1 MKALRLPNDALS
13 AALTHPPHEH
23 FNTPRECPMAGSFVE
38 LLGTGRALR
47 AQVTWIALGAEG
59 EPREKLQENP
69 F

>member
-1 MKALRLPNDALS
+1 
-13 AALTHPPHEH
+13 
-23 FNTPRECPMAGSFVE
+23 MAGSFVE